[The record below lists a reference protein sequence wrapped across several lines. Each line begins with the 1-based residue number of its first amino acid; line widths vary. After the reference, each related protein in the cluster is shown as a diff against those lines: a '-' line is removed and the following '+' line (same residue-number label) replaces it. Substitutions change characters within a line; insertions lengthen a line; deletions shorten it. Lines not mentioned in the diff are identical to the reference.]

1 MITNVGKE
9 IEKLEPLWIAGG
21 NLNGTAT
28 LENILVVLQDIVH
41 GVTILPSNFILGYIS
56 NKMENTSAQMF
67 IAVLF
72 TITKK
77 GKQLLMPTNW

>member
-1 MITNVGKE
+1 M
-9 IEKLEPLWIAGG
+9 EPPYIAGR
-21 NLNGTAT
+21 NGADT

>member
-1 MITNVGKE
+1 MEPPYITGR
-9 IEKLEPLWIAGG
+9 
-21 NLNGTAT
+21 NGADT

-56 NKMENTSAQMF
+56 NKMENTSTQMF

-77 GKQLLMPTNW
+77 GKQLLMHTNW

>member
-1 MITNVGKE
+1 M
-9 IEKLEPLWIAGG
+9 EPPYIAGR
-21 NLNGTAT
+21 NGADA

-56 NKMENTSAQMF
+56 NKMENTSTQMF

-77 GKQLLMPTNW
+77 GKQLLMHTNW

>member
-1 MITNVGKE
+1 M
-9 IEKLEPLWIAGG
+9 EPPYIAGR
-21 NLNGTAT
+21 NGADT

-77 GKQLLMPTNW
+77 GKQL